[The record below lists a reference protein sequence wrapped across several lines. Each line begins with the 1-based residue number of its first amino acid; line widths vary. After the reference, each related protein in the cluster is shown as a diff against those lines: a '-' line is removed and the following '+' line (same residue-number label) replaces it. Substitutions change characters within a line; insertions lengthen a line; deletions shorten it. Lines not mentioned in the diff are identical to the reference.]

1 MNMFFGFI
9 LTMGFVTSLPVSK
22 KINVDYYDIEALQR
36 NEAYG
41 RNTTGWRILFFLF
54 TFLCL
59 LPAVGFPLLCHN
71 LRVVCSM
78 NYK

>member
-36 NEAYG
+36 NEVYG
-41 RNTTGWRILFFLF
+41 RNTAGWRILCFIY
-54 TFLCL
+54 
-59 LPAVGFPLLCHN
+59 FPLFVTG
-71 LRVVCSM
+71 RGVSFIM
-78 NYK
+78 P